1 MNMTGVTALPAL
13 QDNYEHYT
21 QLVEAYPR
29 LDEDEER
36 SLANRL
42 VRENDLEAAFT
53 LITSHLRYVVYI
65 ARGYKGY
72 GIPQEDL
79 IQEGNLGLMKAVRRF
94 DPERGVRLVA
104 YAGYWVRAQI
114 HDFVLKNWRMVK
126 AATTKAKRK
135 LFYKLRGAKQQLDW
149 LNHSQAE
156 EIADSL
162 GVDASDVIDMES
174 QLYLSDQ
181 SFNTPAAT
189 SSDEVCAPE
198 QFIEGA
204 EVSPEDWVT
213 GFNFLECASSE
224 LKEAIGALDSRSRD
238 IIECRWL
245 AEDSEKVTLQVLGER
260 YGVSA
265 ERIRQL
271 ERAAIAQ
278 LREFIVPR
286 LGVDQCDIELPRQ
299 RSVIAA

>member
-1 MNMTGVTALPAL
+1 MNMTGITALPAL
-13 QDNYEHYT
+13 QNNYQQYT

-29 LDEDEER
+29 LEEDEER

-42 VRENDLEAAFT
+42 VRGNDLEAAFT

-72 GIPQEDL
+72 GLPQEDL

-114 HDFVLKNWRMVK
+114 HDYVLKNWRMVK

-135 LFYKLRGAKQQLDW
+135 LFYKLRSTKQQLDW

-162 GVDASDVIDMES
+162 GVDTNDVIDMES

-189 SSDEVCAPE
+189 SSDEAWAPE
-198 QFIEGA
+198 QFVEGA

-213 GFNFLECASSE
+213 GFNFLECASNE
-224 LKEAIGALDSRSRD
+224 LQEAIAALDSRSRD
-238 IIECRWL
+238 IIEGRWL
-245 AEDSEKVTLQVLGER
+245 AEDSEKETLQALGER

-271 ERAAIAQ
+271 ESAAIAK
-278 LREFIVPR
+278 LRELIVPR
-286 LGVDQCDIELPRQ
+286 LGVDQCDIEFPRQ
-299 RSVIAA
+299 RSIIAA

>member
-13 QDNYEHYT
+13 QNNYQQYT

-36 SLANRL
+36 SLAKRL
-42 VRENDLEAAFT
+42 VRDNDLEAAFT

-72 GIPQEDL
+72 GLPQEDL

-114 HDFVLKNWRMVK
+114 HDYVLKNWRMVK

-135 LFYKLRGAKQQLDW
+135 LFYKLRSTKQQLDW

-162 GVDASDVIDMES
+162 GVDTNDVIDMES

-189 SSDEVCAPE
+189 SSDEALAPE
-198 QFIEGA
+198 QFVEGA

-224 LKEAIGALDSRSRD
+224 LQEAIAALDSRSRD
-238 IIECRWL
+238 IIEGRWL
-245 AEDSEKVTLQVLGER
+245 AEDSEKETLQSLGER

-271 ERAAIAQ
+271 ESAAIAK
-278 LREFIVPR
+278 LRELIVPR
-286 LGVDQCDIELPRQ
+286 LGVDQCDIEFPRQ
-299 RSVIAA
+299 RSIIAA